1 MNTPSP
7 EQTPTAPQQ
16 ETTKSSENDQGKIG
30 KKHGHFRRYN
40 ENGMTYLT
48 QYFERNR
55 FEYHPENAGTPYEV
69 QLGLIGVHYG
79 TIAQQQQPGPF
90 ARQNGDT
97 EPGQLYF
104 AETGHTLRNAFKR
117 HWLGT
122 GGLAQ
127 YGYPISEEFYEV
139 NPGDGQTYVVQYFER
154 ARFEWHPEH
163 TGTPYEVLL
172 GLLGNQLL
180 RDKGW

>member
-1 MNTPSP
+1 
-7 EQTPTAPQQ
+7 
-16 ETTKSSENDQGKIG
+16 
-30 KKHGHFRRYN
+30 
-40 ENGMTYLT
+40 
-48 QYFERNR
+48 
-55 FEYHPENAGTPYEV
+55 
-69 QLGLIGVHYG
+69 LIGTHYAESAR
-79 TIAQQQQPGPF
+79 TRQPGPF
-90 ARQNGDT
+90 ARQSGAS

-117 HWLGT
+117 HWQST

-139 NPGDGQTYVVQYFER
+139 NPDNGQTYVVQYFER
-154 ARFEWHPEH
+154 ARFEWHPELA
-163 TGTPYEVLL
+163 GTPYEVLL

>member
-1 MNTPSP
+1 V
-7 EQTPTAPQQ
+7 
-16 ETTKSSENDQGKIG
+16 
-30 KKHGHFRRYN
+30 
-40 ENGMTYLT
+40 

-55 FEYHPENAGTPYEV
+55 FEWHPNQRGTPYEV
-69 QLGLIGVHYG
+69 QLGLIGNYFG
-79 TIAQQQQPGPF
+79 AKAQLAQPGPF

-97 EPGQLYF
+97 EPSQIYF

-117 HWLGT
+117 HWQGT

-139 NPGDGQTYVVQYFER
+139 SPDDGQTYVVQYFER
-154 ARFEWHPEH
+154 ARFEWHPINS
-163 TGTPYEVLL
+163 GTPYEVLL

-180 RDKGW
+180 TEKGWE

>member
-1 MNTPSP
+1 LPSSNS
-7 EQTPTAPQQ
+7 QCH
-16 ETTKSSENDQGKIG
+16 S
-30 KKHGHFRRYN
+30 H
-40 ENGMTYLT
+40 
-48 QYFERNR
+48 
-55 FEYHPENAGTPYEV
+55 
-69 QLGLIGVHYG
+69 
-79 TIAQQQQPGPF
+79 
-90 ARQNGDT
+90 QNGNT
-97 EPGQLYF
+97 EPGRYTSPT
-104 AETGHTLRNAFKR
+104 ASTLRNAFKR

-139 NPGDGQTYVVQYFER
+139 NPANGQTYVVQYFER

-180 RDKGW
+180 SEKSWD